1 MANWLDAIGKQEQTF
16 DPVLGKQT
24 RARFEAE
31 RAAYGAK
38 TFGIPVKKSPAANPK
53 NKTSQ
58 SRLTGDAGLQRAKDN
73 IAAANKVSAPKSTG
87 SSGGSG
93 GGGSSASASKSLADM
108 LRVKGIED
116 IYAPALDVINK
127 QRTSATNR
135 YEKNSAQLKNI
146 FDSLSGLAVA
156 DQARIKE
163 QFASSI
169 AAQQMAVAD
178 RTAEQRTATAAGTEQ
193 AVATGAERGGGDAM
207 VVNPIGVA
215 AEEGISRSNEYQTT
229 WENLQRANQAQAE
242 ADTRT
247 RGEGYGQQQVAA
259 LQDLSNSLEDR
270 LLALS
275 GNEAQVRSDI
285 AAAKFGQETNVAQA
299 RYAEEVARRNAAASA
314 AASSASAGANIPKLD
329 QVRQSIGSQRFN
341 ALTAQLNTAYT
352 RAYNAIN
359 PIDPATGTAK
369 GKIQKPNS
377 NDVLAAWRAAGGN
390 PDLISQA
397 GTIANSIYG

>member
-1 MANWLDAIGKQEQTF
+1 MANWLDNIGKQEETF
-16 DPVLGKQT
+16 DPVLGKQN
-24 RARFEAE
+24 RAKFEAE
-31 RAAYGAK
+31 RAAYGKK
-38 TFGIPVKKSPAANPK
+38 TFGIPIKKSPAANPK

-58 SRLTGDAGLQRAKDN
+58 SRLTGDAGLQKAKDA
-73 IAAANKVSAPKSTG
+73 IAAANKVNAPKKSTG
-87 SSGGSG
+87 SGSG
-93 GGGSSASASKSLADM
+93 SGSSAKTSSKPLTDL

-116 IYAPALDVINK
+116 IYAPALGVIN
-127 QRTSATNR
+127 QARTSANKR
-135 YEKNSAQLKNI
+135 YETNSANLKNI
-146 FDSLSGLAVA
+146 FDSLSGLAQA
-156 DQARIKE
+156 DQLRIKE

-169 AAQQMAVAD
+169 AEQQMAVAN
-178 RTAEQRTATAAGTEQ
+178 RTAEQRAATAAGTEQ

-275 GNEAQVRSDI
+275 GDEAQVRSDI
-285 AAAKFGQETNVAQA
+285 AQAKFGQETNIAQA
-299 RYAEEVARRNAAASA
+299 KYAEAVARRNAQAAAAASA
-314 AASSASAGANIPKLD
+314 ASAGSNLPKLD

-352 RAYNAIN
+352 RAYNALN
-359 PIDPATGTAK
+359 PIDPATGMAK

-377 NDVLAAWRAAGGN
+377 NDVMAAWRAGGGN

-397 GTIANSIYG
+397 GTVANSIYG